1 MRKLTTI
8 TLIAFFSIFM
18 FTGVSFAGDANA
30 NANALTDSQAAS
42 DASINDSFNSS
53 NQRGGHLIDPGFQ
66 YGPVINY
73 FGQPLP
79 SDGFQPVESLLMY
92 STWFTVGA
100 LETIVD
106 GDGDAEAEFMA
117 INKEFQAPGLY
128 RMKGK
133 EKIQWIKVIV
143 SKEPVAG
150 AYDIGFIV
158 ARSDDRR
165 TGMPKVMA
173 AAALKAAK
181 AGCNVIQF
189 IAQGAVRDAFST
201 GWGIGFNTSY
211 GKISGGS
218 DNDTAVVGGGGLG
231 YSTAQAG
238 MRDKPWLQGH
248 GLWVTGLTAPEFS
261 KPVPEVQALID
272 ADNAAQAAKAKAKA
286 DAKVVKTV
294 EKKPAA
300 EKVTGSAKIAPAQT
314 GNHVSKGS

>member
-1 MRKLTTI
+1 MKKLAVI
-8 TLIAFFSIFM
+8 TLIALFTFVTL
-18 FTGVSFAGDANA
+18 TGVSFADVTATA
-30 NANALTDSQAAS
+30 DSNTNSTAGS

-53 NQRGGHLIDPGFQ
+53 AKGRGGHLIDPGFQ

-73 FGQPLP
+73 FGKPLP

-92 STWFTVGA
+92 STWFTVGT
-100 LETIVD
+100 LETIVN

-117 INKEFQAPGLY
+117 INKEVQAPGLY

-150 AYDIGFIV
+150 AYNIGFVV

-165 TGMPKVMA
+165 TTMPKVMA
-173 AAALKAAK
+173 AAAIEAAK
-181 AGCNVIQF
+181 NGCNVIQF

-201 GWGIGFNTSY
+201 GWGIGINTSY
-211 GKISGGS
+211 GKVFGNNE
-218 DNDTAVVGGGGLG
+218 NDQAVVGGGGMG
-231 YSTAQAG
+231 YSSAEAG

-272 ADNAAQAAKAKAKA
+272 ADNAAQAAKAA
-286 DAKVVKTV
+286 
-294 EKKPAA
+294 EKSSVAEDKPAA
-300 EKVTGSAKIAPAQT
+300 KKAATSAAPAPVQT
-314 GNHVSKGS
+314 GNHKGS

>member
-1 MRKLTTI
+1 MKKLAVI
-8 TLIAFFSIFM
+8 TLVALFSIVM
-18 FTGVSFAGDANA
+18 FTGVSFADPNA
-30 NANALTDSQAAS
+30 NANAGANSGS

-79 SDGFQPVESLLMY
+79 SDGFQPVESLLIY
-92 STWFTVGA
+92 STWFTVGT

-117 INKEFQAPGLY
+117 INKEVQAPGLY

-150 AYDIGFIV
+150 AYDIGFVV

-201 GWGIGFNTSY
+201 GWGIGINTSY

-218 DNDTAVVGGGGLG
+218 DNDEAIVGGGGLG
-231 YSTAQAG
+231 YSSAQAG
-238 MRDKPWLQGH
+238 MRDKPWLQAH
-248 GLWVTGLTAPEFS
+248 GLWVTGLVAPEFS

-286 DAKVVKTV
+286 DAKIVKTV
-294 EKKPAA
+294 EKKPAP
-300 EKVTGSAKIAPAQT
+300 EKVTASAKEAPVQT
-314 GNHVSKGS
+314 GNHISKGS